1 MKKPMSGKKL
11 LSLCLA
17 LVLVLA
23 LLPGEASAA
32 GITWNV
38 SSDGYTLTISGTGDM
53 PDYSPSNP
61 APWVKTN
68 QSSQIK
74 NVIFAN
80 DSVTNIGDYAFYNC
94 TNLGFLQLPSGL
106 TRIGSHAI
114 FGCSRLDESQFSGK
128 LNNVHSIGSYAF
140 ENCTSLKGFSF
151 PSEVI
156 VISEGLFKGCTN
168 LSSIGL
174 PSGAISIGN
183 EAFRGCRGLSSI
195 EIPSTVTSIGSGA
208 FRDCGK
214 LDPINGVVVPSGV
227 TVLND
232 YTFSG
237 CSGMKKVTLPAGITA
252 IGNSAFLDCS
262 SLLQLTV
269 PNGVKTIGISAF
281 DGCASLEELSLPAGV
296 TQIGSDAFANCT
308 SLKTV
313 TIPEGVTEIPANAFF
328 NDSSLESISLPASLT
343 KIGFSA
349 FSGCGKL
356 TKVVYAGKR
365 EDWKKIDIAEGNLP
379 LANVT
384 LNAGD
389 DPLPATIPVMVSA
402 EATPGKVTVTWEGVA
417 NATSYT
423 VMRRQKKS
431 SGWTAWQNLFT
442 TARLQYVDESVTG
455 GTVYCYTVKAD
466 TSSEYDTVGLQA
478 TGIAVIP
485 LKIKSVS
492 ADKTSARPGDT
503 ITWSVSAQGN
513 EDTIVYLFHVFK
525 EGTTSKIAQSNN
537 GTYTAQ
543 ASFSY
548 TPAAEGTYYVKVF
561 VKYSNATQGL
571 KTTGGSV
578 TVSTT
583 APTLAISSVKADK
596 ASAAAGEKIT
606 WTATAAG
613 GSGALQYYF
622 IVYKDGVKVKTR
634 SYSTAKTFSYTPTEA
649 GSYKAKVY
657 VKDTAGTKV
666 NKTSS
671 AVTVTAAGPKIS
683 SVKAGVT
690 SAYAGDK
697 ITWTATASG
706 GSGTLQY
713 YFNLYKDGVRIKT
726 RAYSTANTFSYTP
739 TESGTYKVRVYVKDA
754 AENKVN
760 KLSAAVTVT
769 LGPPAVISVKAGKT
783 SAAAGEKITW
793 TAVAVGSEQP
803 LQYFFVLYKDGTRI
817 KTRSYSTTKTFS
829 YTPTEAGTYRVKVYV
844 KDASGAKVCKLSA
857 RITVS

>member
-1 MKKPMSGKKL
+1 MSGKRL

-17 LVLVLA
+17 LVLILA

-38 SSDGYTLTISGTGDM
+38 SPDGYTLTISGSGDM

-74 NVIFAN
+74 IVVFAN
-80 DSVTNIGDYAFYNC
+80 QDVTNIGDYAFYNC
-94 TNLGFLQLPSGL
+94 TNLSYLQQLPSNL
-106 TRIGSHAI
+106 TRIGSHA
-114 FGCSRLDESQFSGK
+114 FSGCCR
-128 LNNVHSIGSYAF
+128 LETRTFEGHIDNVRNIGSYAF
-140 ENCTSLKGFSF
+140 ENCSKLTSFTI
-151 PSEVI
+151 PSGVTW
-156 VISEGLFKGCTN
+156 ISEGTFSGCTS
-168 LSSIGL
+168 LETLGVRSGL
-174 PSGAISIGN
+174 TSIGN
-183 EAFRGCRGLSSI
+183 DAFRGCRKLGSFD
-195 EIPSTVTSIGSGA
+195 IPSTVTSIGSSA
-208 FRDCGK
+208 FRDCST
-214 LDPINGVVVPSGV
+214 LNPFNGVVVPSGV

-232 YTFSG
+232 YVFCG
-237 CSGMKKVTLPAGITA
+237 CAGMQKVTLPAGITA
-252 IGNSAFLDCS
+252 IGRSAFSGCS
-262 SLLQLTV
+262 SLTELTI
-269 PNGVKTIGISAF
+269 PNAVKTIGNYAF
-281 DGCASLEELSLPAGV
+281 DGCAGLEDLSLPAGV
-296 TQIGSDAFANCT
+296 TQIGDWAFANCT
-308 SLKTV
+308 SLKTM
-313 TIPEGVTEIPANAFF
+313 TIQEGVTEIPADAFCS
-328 NDSSLESISLPASLT
+328 DSSLESISLPASLT

-356 TKVVYAGKR
+356 TKVVYAGNR
-365 EDWKKIDIAEGNLP
+365 EDWKKIKIEEGNLP
-379 LANVT
+379 LSNVT

-402 EATPGKVTVTWEGVA
+402 TATPGKVTVVWEGVA

-455 GTVYCYTVKAD
+455 GTVYCYTVKAN
-466 TSSEYDTVGLQA
+466 TSSEYDQVGLKA

-485 LKIKSVS
+485 LAIKSVS
-492 ADKTSARPGDT
+492 ADQSSVRPGDAV
-503 ITWSVSAQGN
+503 TWSVSAQGN
-513 EDTIVYLFHVFK
+513 EGTLVYLFHVFK
-525 EGTTSKIAQSNN
+525 EGTTAKIAQSNN

-543 ASFSY
+543 SSFSY

-561 VKYSNATQGL
+561 VRYSDTTQGL
-571 KTTGGSV
+571 NATGGSV

-596 ASAAAGEKIT
+596 TTAAAGEKIT
-606 WTATAAG
+606 WTATASG
-613 GSGALQYYF
+613 GSGTLQYYF
-622 IVYKDGVKVKTR
+622 ILYKDGTKLKTR
-634 SYSTAKTFSYTPTEA
+634 AYSTAKTFSYTPTEA

-666 NKTSS
+666 NKLSA

-690 SAYAGDK
+690 SAYAGEK

-706 GSGTLQY
+706 GTGTLQY
-713 YFNLYKDGVRIKT
+713 CFI
-726 RAYSTANTFSYTP
+726 
-739 TESGTYKVRVYVKDA
+739 
-754 AENKVN
+754 
-760 KLSAAVTVT
+760 
-769 LGPPAVISVKAGKT
+769 
-783 SAAAGEKITW
+783 
-793 TAVAVGSEQP
+793 
-803 LQYFFVLYKDGTRI
+803 LYKDGTRI